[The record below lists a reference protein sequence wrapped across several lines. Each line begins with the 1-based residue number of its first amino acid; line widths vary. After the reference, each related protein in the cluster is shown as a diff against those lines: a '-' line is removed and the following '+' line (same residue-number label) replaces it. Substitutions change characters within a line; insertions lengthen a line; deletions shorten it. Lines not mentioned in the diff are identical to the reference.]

1 MTPKKVQIAACD
13 GDRLANRIYEFTGHC
28 LGKAAAEFAAV
39 TGPRGIYPL
48 PEESPKAG
56 DLLLKPMR
64 EAFLESALFLYK
76 DRVRF
81 PSLEASR
88 CRRRDSRGRLPA
100 FKHVMIRKQHYS
112 MKINKFINL
121 PVNLALCCARL
132 CHCRPPATPFGGRD
146 WSHRGSFPTTG
157 SAYSSTGVY
166 TACSGQGNGT

>member
-39 TGPRGIYPL
+39 TD
-48 PEESPKAG
+48 PEAFILFGGVSKAG

-121 PVNLALCCARL
+121 PVNLWLCVARGYVIAGL
-132 CHCRPPATPFGGRD
+132 RLHPSGGRD
-146 WSHRGSFPTTG
+146 
-157 SAYSSTGVY
+157 
-166 TACSGQGNGT
+166 